1 MKKKYLAVVLGMA
14 LSFTS
19 VSVFAEEETDSQDD
33 VVIVEDID
41 EVVEY
46 TGRIELV
53 DEDGSLVISLGE
65 WEDDDAD
72 ETSGT
77 LSLTGE
83 QTIAAFADD
92 VSAVSLLED
101 KTITVIEADFSE
113 SDEEDAETA
122 SEDSADADA
131 VEEDAET
138 SDSDTADTDVT
149 EAEDTAEDETASEE
163 ADSEE
168 TETEELDVSTLQA
181 GDIITYTLNEDGA
194 IDTITLIGT
203 VAEESDEALDE
214 EGTSDDAD
222 AEDAEAEDAE
232 DAEEADSE
240 A

>member
-46 TGRIELV
+46 NGRIELV

-65 WEDDDAD
+65 WEDDEAD

-214 EGTSDDAD
+214 EGTSDDVD

>member
-19 VSVFAEEETDSQDD
+19 MSVFAEEETDSQDD

-203 VAEESDEALDE
+203 VAEESNEALDE